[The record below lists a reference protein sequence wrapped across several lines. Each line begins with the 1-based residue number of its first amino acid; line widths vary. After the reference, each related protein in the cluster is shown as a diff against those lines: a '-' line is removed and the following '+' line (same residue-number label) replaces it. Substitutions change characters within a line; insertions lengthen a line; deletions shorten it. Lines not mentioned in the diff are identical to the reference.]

1 MRPDLLTAVRRTDRR
16 RPPRS
21 GVAAVEFA
29 MVALPFFFLIFA
41 VMQLGLL
48 FLVDAILENATL
60 QAGRLIRTGEAAT
73 RNLSAGQFKAELCSK
88 MSVFAS
94 ECSSRATVEVR
105 EIAQFRN
112 QTLPDPVVNGELP
125 TSPPYTNGTTSSLI
139 LIRVWYRQPLIA
151 PTMFQAMSRLSSGD
165 TVLSATTAF
174 RSEPY

>member
-1 MRPDLLTAVRRTDRR
+1 MI
-16 RPPRS
+16 
-21 GVAAVEFA
+21 
-29 MVALPFFFLIFA
+29 ALPFFFLVFA

-48 FLVDAILENATL
+48 FLIDAILESATL

-73 RNLSAGQFKAELCSK
+73 RNLSAGEFKTELCSR
-88 MSVFAS
+88 MSVFSS

-125 TSPPYTNGTTSSLI
+125 ASPPYTNGTTSSLI
-139 LIRVWYRQPLIA
+139 LIRVWYKHPLIA
-151 PTMFQAMSRLSSGD
+151 PKMFQSLSRLSSGE
-165 TVLSATTAF
+165 TLLSATTAF